1 MLVSLEGHA
10 ELAVINDQIPFPI
23 VRNGLRHNFQRF
35 LRNHADIMFLA
46 SIVCEPIDA
55 HSVRKPAKKDDI
67 VLDPDVG
74 ASPSAATAPSESAAA
89 TSKAPSTAASKVA
102 CAAAIE

>member
-1 MLVSLEGHA
+1 L
-10 ELAVINDQIPFPI
+10 PI
-23 VRNGLRHNFQRF
+23 VRNGLRYNFRRF
-35 LRNHADIMFLA
+35 LSNHTDIEFLA
-46 SIVCEPIDA
+46 SIVRKPIEA

-74 ASPSAATAPSESAAA
+74 ASPSAATASATAPSESAAA